1 VRALLALA
9 VGVLLATA
17 GLARA
22 QEPPPRD
29 GLRAAARA
37 LALVAAA
44 RGEAQALSVAGP
56 DAPPGLRAAL
66 GEVARAP
73 RAADLRELGDRMD
86 LQAELLADLLAETP
100 RARAALEAFADDA
113 AGRLERELRLVEE
126 DAARLD
132 RASKALLAAA
142 TAGELA
148 SRRAAAA
155 REQGEA
161 LLELGARDPVVRRVL
176 AEAETAPPDQRVA
189 ARYRA
194 LTAHFDREADE
205 VVAAA
210 LVVLARTTTG
220 AADALDATGG
230 APARALA
237 ERVAARVQ
245 AALGG
250 LLQVAERAIDAS
262 RRLRDEELRRV
273 GEQARGPELEQ
284 AVRMAAAYRRQW
296 KVPPALRATRFAD
309 VYEDRATARVVVW
322 LEGEDRWA
330 EGPARVDPVE
340 PVVAALLAARDPALR
355 ARAADPRAIAR
366 LYALWEGEG
375 EPRAS
380 RPFAGGMNEVVA
392 AARAAGAALRTL
404 RDLAA
409 EAGVSQATLDDA
421 VLVRSGLPADLLLG
435 ASAASGPASGAGGDL
450 AADAAVERR
459 VSDEV
464 ARVTVER
471 GSEAG
476 RALAAALRE
485 AAAVLGALTPRA
497 AVVKLSDAGA
507 GPDAPLPR
515 AVDLVWTP
523 DPDAEPAAWLVP
535 PPTRVAQGA
544 RRAGGIVLAA
554 GPVEV
559 RAFAWDG
566 ARVVAASG
574 PADAPG
580 AALQLAPVA
589 GPALVLRRAAG
600 AARVVVLPLEG
611 PRLAL
616 ELAEP
621 GGDAGRPL
629 APAPGGAWVALRP
642 TDPAGRRVVLGREVT
657 RGDGRV
663 VQRLEVELPPVAG
676 VVLSSE
682 GSGDLPGAPR
692 VVVAQGAKVELR
704 VVEGG
709 RPQATRRPFR
719 IVDEGGAL
727 VLDRTAETLRWTAD
741 VPPGRYLALVDGARP
756 WPFAV
761 TNDAG
766 SPAAR
771 IAAAAHPAGPGLEGH
786 PAGAGL
792 VLRVDAWPSVLAEDV
807 RRVRWRI
814 DGGAAPLEVVTRP
827 GPMAP
832 WHALELPVR
841 LDPKAAPG
849 ARRVSA
855 TLETDQ
861 GAVEA
866 SGSFAVTTATKPI
879 EVELRGAD
887 GERLRAVPLGGE
899 GLLLRAGEGLE
910 RPSWVVVSP
919 AGRARGLAPR
929 FDGQAAL
936 ALDADD
942 PAGPWEVWV
951 RAGRQGG
958 EKAAGRLV
966 VLAYAPATLQVAV
979 APRTGPRPIIGE
991 KLLLEATPPLGFRG
1005 PFRVRKEGGPWAE
1018 GATLEVV
1025 VQASNEVGVTL
1036 EDQDGRRARAQV
1048 RFAGERAAAVE
1059 PVSQVRY
1066 GIVANTGQRRL
1077 FAAEYDQLQA
1087 YKKKG
1092 LPPGWV
1098 VLELGPMPAAKVRD
1112 RMFQTL
1118 PYDGPP
1124 SGTDAQVAYRSK
1136 RFWTALQASAR
1147 SGFESLGVAEGEPF
1161 EVLNSPSPGGEETLK
1176 DLAARLVAEQGA
1188 WEYRLVRVRVVK
1200 AEGAVADTE
1209 PPRDPPSSPASELR
1223 LFKVAN
1229 SGEGRN
1235 VTRVEVPSPL
1245 GELQVAPVFPDGL
1258 TLGKTERLGVSVLA
1272 RRGALVAGRR
1282 YPGGWEGLLP
1292 DALLCAEV
1300 EVEVDVEG
1308 RSRARGVARHLGR
1321 AVAGADVGVTFA
1333 HRGPE
1338 PGDTAGRPR
1347 RAERY
1352 GLLVDPFTPER
1363 PAPVDVRFDP
1373 IWPGLL
1379 DNVPRQL
1386 VVTVRARL
1394 VPAVAA
1400 GRWPAGKAGPEPI
1413 VVEEGRVV
1421 LGGPD
1426 LPEAAVEIQATYLR
1440 QAAECPKPW
1449 PATLPPLGA
1458 LRAGAQAPPPA
1469 IDGAAALTA
1478 ALKGLEA
1485 RELDGAEAAA
1495 RQAVFARPGEAE
1507 PWAVLADVLLARERP
1522 VVALVTARWAQAQG
1536 ASARAAIVA
1545 GEALLADGD
1554 VEGARAAAAEAAKLK
1569 PSGELAARLEALA
1582 AQTRE

>member
-1 VRALLALA
+1 MSRATGALLVAALLAMA
-9 VGVLLATA
+9 AP
-17 GLARA
+17 ARA

-56 DAPPGLRAAL
+56 DAPAGLRTAL

-73 RAADLRELGDRMD
+73 RAADLRDLGDRVD
-86 LQAELLADLLAETP
+86 LQAELLVDLLAETP
-100 RARAALEAFADDA
+100 HAKTALEAFADDA

-210 LVVLARTTTG
+210 LVVLARTTAG
-220 AADALDATGG
+220 AADALEATGG

-366 LYALWEGEG
+366 LYALWEAEG
-375 EPRAS
+375 ES
-380 RPFAGGMNEVVA
+380 RPFAGGMNEVVS

-404 RDLAA
+404 RDAA
-409 EAGVSQATLDDA
+409 AAAGVGQAALDDA
-421 VLVRSGLPADLLLG
+421 VLVRTGLPVDLLLG
-435 ASAASGPASGAGGDL
+435 PSAGSGPVSGAGGEL

-464 ARVTVER
+464 ARVAVER

-476 RALAAALRE
+476 RALAAAIRE
-485 AAAVLGALTPRA
+485 AAAALGALTPRP
-497 AVVKLSDAGA
+497 AVVSLADAGA

-523 DPDAEPAAWLVP
+523 DPDAEPSAWLVP
-535 PPTRVAQGA
+535 PPARAAQGA
-544 RRAGGIVLAA
+544 RRAGGIVLAP

-566 ARVVAASG
+566 ARVMAASG
-574 PADAPG
+574 RADTPE
-580 AALQLAPVA
+580 AALRLAPA
-589 GPALVLRRAAG
+589 PGPALVLRRGPGA

-621 GGDAGRPL
+621 AADAGRPL

-642 TDPAGRRVVLGREVT
+642 TDRAGRRVVLGREVA
-657 RGDGRV
+657 RADAGKV
-663 VQRLEVELPPVAG
+663 VGRLEVELPAVAG
-676 VVLSSE
+676 VVLSAE
-682 GSGDLPGAPR
+682 GSGDQPGEPR
-692 VVVAQGAKVELR
+692 AVVTQGAKLELR

-709 RPQATRRPFR
+709 QPQGTRRPFR
-719 IVDEGGAL
+719 IVEEGGAL

-761 TNDAG
+761 TSGAQPLVG
-766 SPAAR
+766 R

-792 VLRVDAWPSVLAEDV
+792 VLRVDAWPAVLAEDV
-807 RRVRWRI
+807 RRVRWRVE
-814 DGGAAPLEVVTRP
+814 GGAAPLEVVTRP
-827 GPMAP
+827 GVLSPGR
-832 WHALELPVR
+832 ALELPVR
-841 LDPKAAPG
+841 LDPKATPG
-849 ARRVSA
+849 ARKVTA
-855 TLETDQ
+855 LLETDQ

-866 SGSFAVTTATKPI
+866 TGSFAVTAATKPI

-899 GLLLRAGEGLE
+899 PLLLRAGEGLE

-936 ALDADD
+936 ALDGDD

-966 VLAYAPATLQVAV
+966 VLAYAPQTLQVVAGRAV
-979 APRTGPRPIIGE
+979 VGE
-991 KLLLEATPPLGFRG
+991 KVALEATPPLGFRG
-1005 PFRVRKEGGPWAE
+1005 PFRVRRDGGPWTE

-1025 VQASNEVGVTL
+1025 AQASNDVGVTL
-1036 EDQDGRRARAQV
+1036 EDQDGRRARASV
-1048 RFAGERAAAVE
+1048 RFAGERASAVE

-1066 GIVANTGQRRL
+1066 GIAANCGQKRL
-1077 FAAEYDQLQA
+1077 FAAEYDLLQA

-1098 VLELGPMPAAKVRD
+1098 VLEPGPMPAAKVRD

-1118 PYDGPP
+1118 PCDGPP
-1124 SGTDAQVAYRSK
+1124 TGADAQVAYRSK
-1136 RFWTALQASAR
+1136 RFWGALQASAR
-1147 SGFESLGVAEGEPF
+1147 AGFDALGVAEGEPF
-1161 EVLNSPSPGGEETLK
+1161 EVLNSPSPGGEETLR

-1200 AEGAVADTE
+1200 AEGAIADKE
-1209 PPRDPPSSPASELR
+1209 PPRDPPAGPAPELR

-1235 VTRVEVPSPL
+1235 VARVEVPSPL

-1258 TLGKTERLGVSVLA
+1258 TLGRTLRLGVSALA
-1272 RRGALVAGRR
+1272 RRGTLVAGRR
-1282 YPGGWEGLLP
+1282 YPGGWEALLP
-1292 DALLCAEV
+1292 DALLCVEL

-1308 RSRARGVARHLGR
+1308 RSRARGLARHLGR

-1338 PGDTAGRPR
+1338 AADTAGRPR

-1363 PAPVDVRFDP
+1363 PAPVDLRLDP

-1394 VPAVAA
+1394 VPAVPA
-1400 GRWPAGKAGPEPI
+1400 GRWPAGKAGPEPV
-1413 VVEEGRVV
+1413 VVEGGRMV
-1421 LGGPD
+1421 LGAPD
-1426 LPEAAVEIQATYLR
+1426 LPEAAVELQATYLR
-1440 QAAECPKPW
+1440 QAPECPKPW

-1458 LRAGAQAPPPA
+1458 LRAGAQAAPPA
-1469 IDGAAALTA
+1469 IDGAAALAA
-1478 ALKGLEA
+1478 ALAALEA
-1485 RELDGAEAAA
+1485 RELDAAEAAA
-1495 RQAVFARPGEAE
+1495 RQAVFARPGDAE
-1507 PWAVLADVLLARERP
+1507 PWAVLADVHLARERP

-1554 VEGARAAAAEAAKLK
+1554 VEGARGAAAEATKLE

-1582 AQTRE
+1582 AQTQ

>member
-1 VRALLALA
+1 MRASLLALA
-9 VGVLLATA
+9 LVLAAPAL
-17 GLARA
+17 A

-44 RGEAQALSVAGP
+44 KGEAQALSVAGP
-56 DAPPGLRAAL
+56 DAPRDLRAAL
-66 GEVARAP
+66 GEVASAP
-73 RAADLRELGDRMD
+73 RAADLRELGDRAD
-86 LQAELLADLLAETP
+86 LQAELLGDLLAETP

-155 REQGEA
+155 RDQGEA

-176 AEAETAPPDQRVA
+176 AEAESAPPDQRVA

-194 LTAHFDREADE
+194 LAAHFDREADE
-205 VVAAA
+205 EVAAA
-210 LVVLARTTTG
+210 LVVLARTIAG
-220 AADALDATGG
+220 APEALDATGG
-230 APARALA
+230 AAARALA
-237 ERVAARVQ
+237 ERVAARIQ

-250 LLQVAERAIDAS
+250 LLQVAERSVDAS

-366 LYALWEGEG
+366 LYALWETEG
-375 EPRAS
+375 ES

-392 AARAAGAALRTL
+392 AGRAAGAALRAL
-404 RDLAA
+404 REVAA
-409 EAGVSQATLDDA
+409 AAGVSQAALDDA
-421 VLVRSGLPADLLLG
+421 VLVRTGLPAELLLG
-435 ASAASGPASGAGGDL
+435 PATGAGGDL
-450 AADAAVERR
+450 AADAALERR

-464 ARVTVER
+464 ARVAVER
-471 GSEAG
+471 GPEAG
-476 RALAAALRE
+476 RTLAAALRD
-485 AAAVLGALTPRA
+485 AAAALVALAPRP
-497 AVVKLSDAGA
+497 AVVTLADAGA
-507 GPDAPLPR
+507 APDAPLTR

-523 DPDAEPAAWLVP
+523 DPDATPAAWLVP
-535 PPTRVAQGA
+535 PPVRVAQGA
-544 RRAGGIVLAA
+544 RRAGGVVLAA
-554 GPVEV
+554 GPVQV

-574 PADAPG
+574 QADGAG
-580 AALQLAPVA
+580 AALQLAPAA
-589 GPALVLRRAAG
+589 GPAVVRRGAADPAG

-621 GGDAGRPL
+621 GRDEGRPL
-629 APAPGGAWVALRP
+629 PPAPGGAWAALRP
-642 TDPAGRRVVLGREVT
+642 TDAPGKRVVLGREVG
-657 RGDGRV
+657 RGDAGKV
-663 VQRLEVELPPVAG
+663 VGRLEVELPPVTG
-676 VVLSSE
+676 VVLFAE
-682 GSGDLPGAPR
+682 AAGEQPGEPRRVLAP
-692 VVVAQGAKVELR
+692 GAKVELR
-704 VVEGG
+704 VLEGG
-709 RPQATRRPFR
+709 RPQPARRPFR

-741 VPPGRYLALVDGARP
+741 VPPGRYVALVDGARP

-761 TNDAG
+761 ASG
-766 SPAAR
+766 PAR

-792 VLRVDAWPSVLAEDV
+792 VLRVDAWPSVLAEEV

-814 DGGAAPLEVVTRP
+814 EGGAAPLEVVTRP
-827 GPMAP
+827 GPLAP
-832 WHALELPVR
+832 RHALQLALR
-841 LDPKAAPG
+841 LDPKAATGP
-849 ARRVSA
+849 RKVSA
-855 TLETDQ
+855 LLETDQ

-866 SGSFAVTTATKPI
+866 AGSFAVTAATRPI

-910 RPSWVVVSP
+910 RPTWVVVSP
-919 AGRARGLAPR
+919 AGRARALAPR

-936 ALDADD
+936 TLDEAD
-942 PAGPWEVWV
+942 PSGPWEVWV
-951 RAGRQGG
+951 RAARSGG

-966 VLAYAPATLQVAV
+966 VLAYTPVPLQVAV
-979 APRTGPRPIIGE
+979 AARGGGKLLVGE
-991 KLLLEATPPLGFRG
+991 KVLLEATPPLGFRG
-1005 PFRVRKEGGPWAE
+1005 PFRARRDGGAWTE

-1025 VQASNEVGVTL
+1025 AQASNEVAVTL
-1036 EDQDGRRARAQV
+1036 EDQDGRRARTLA
-1048 RFAGERAAAVE
+1048 RFTAERAAAAE

-1066 GIVANTGQRRL
+1066 GIVANCGQRRL
-1077 FAAEYDQLQA
+1077 FAAEYDLLQA
-1087 YKKKG
+1087 YKRNG

-1098 VLELGPMPAAKVRD
+1098 VLEPGPMPAAKVRD

-1118 PYDGPP
+1118 PCDGPP
-1124 SGTDAQVAYRSK
+1124 TGTDAQVAYRSK
-1136 RFWTALQASAR
+1136 RFWGALQTSAR
-1147 SGFESLGVAEGEPF
+1147 AGFEALGVAEGEPF

-1200 AEGAVADTE
+1200 AEGAVADEE
-1209 PPRDPPSSPASELR
+1209 PPRDPREELR

-1245 GELQVAPVFPDGL
+1245 GELQVAPIFPEGL
-1258 TLGKTERLGVSVLA
+1258 TLGRTERLGVSALA
-1272 RRGALVAGRR
+1272 RRGPLVASRR

-1292 DALLCAEV
+1292 EALLCAEL

-1308 RSRARGVARHLGR
+1308 RTRARAVARHLGR

-1338 PGDTAGRPR
+1338 PADTAGRPR

-1352 GLLVDPFTPER
+1352 GLLVDPFTPDR
-1363 PAPVDVRFDP
+1363 PTPVDARFDP

-1394 VPAVAA
+1394 IPAVAA
-1400 GRWPAGKAGPEPI
+1400 GRWPAGKAGPEPV
-1413 VVEEGRVV
+1413 VVEGGRVV
-1421 LGGPD
+1421 LGAPD
-1426 LPEAAVEIQATYLR
+1426 LPEAAVELQATYLR
-1440 QAAECPKPW
+1440 QAPECPKPW

-1469 IDGAAALTA
+1469 IDGPAALAAALKA
-1478 ALKGLEA
+1478 LEA
-1485 RELDGAEAAA
+1485 RDLDAAEASA
-1495 RQAVFARPGEAE
+1495 RQAVFARPGAAE
-1507 PWAVLADVLLARERP
+1507 PWAVLADVLLARERA

-1536 ASARAAIVA
+1536 PSARAAIVA

-1569 PSGELAARLEALA
+1569 PPGDLAARLELLA